1 MVAVL
6 IGGVQA
12 LNLIASK
19 LELSGGLWDA
29 VADLNDIFG
38 ALGFVIVGVFVACWL
53 GSMLIYRLKGYD
65 HIETKP
71 SHDRVGTAPTSAHSR
86 PSLA

>member
-1 MVAVL
+1 
-6 IGGVQA
+6 VQA

-29 VADLNDIFG
+29 VADLNDVFG

-65 HIETKP
+65 HIETTA
-71 SHDRVGTAPTSAHSR
+71 SHDRIGTAPTSAHSR